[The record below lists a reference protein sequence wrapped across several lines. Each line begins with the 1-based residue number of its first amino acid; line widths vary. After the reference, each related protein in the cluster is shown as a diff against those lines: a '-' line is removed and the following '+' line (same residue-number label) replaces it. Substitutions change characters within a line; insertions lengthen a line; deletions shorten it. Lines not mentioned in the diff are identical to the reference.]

1 MKRFIFLLIFVSF
14 LFSQKIKFEEKI
26 EPSLIEKLSKIKDD
40 EFVNIVVYLGPYDY
54 DFIYTLPTPEDRIN
68 YMKKVSYET
77 QKPILNFLIQK
88 GWTDSLIQLWLANKI
103 GVRVPKKGIFELL
116 EKFPQIKYIY
126 WNIKKVK
133 PLPMNVEPLSNF
145 FPGEDYVSGSVLN
158 VKADEAW
165 RRGYKGKGI
174 IIGHLD
180 TGVDV
185 DHPVLKNSYRGI
197 FGWYDPINNTTTPND
212 PDGHGTGS
220 LSLAVGSNG
229 IGVAPGAK
237 WIASN
242 GILGTSTQLSQS
254 MQWFAGLADS
264 LRPHLIT
271 NSWGS
276 STGSTTEWWDE
287 IQGWLAVGIIP
298 VFAIGNEGPDGSTTS
313 SPGDYP
319 MVFGIGGTY
328 WPSEE
333 IIWYSSRGPAPD
345 QAPWNNTSWWPRND
359 WNRHKP
365 DLIAPSEPTVAARTM
380 DDNLGQ
386 IGYKWQSF
394 GGTSAACPHAAGVLA
409 LLLQANTFKNITST
423 GYDTARIRRIYKY
436 MTDYAYWNSSWGNP
450 SNTPGLRDTFGWGR
464 VDAEKYISNLPEPQV
479 PHIFI
484 DTVYVLSTTDG
495 DKDIEP
501 AENIQIR
508 IRLKNTGA
516 NATSVT
522 GKITYRTNTNISTG
536 VSVSFGNIPRFS
548 SSEATITLTS
558 TSSLPQNTRIY
569 FTFKITATGYTK
581 HDFFYLDTYKADI
594 PSQRVWL
601 YFHDGSAANAYNDIY
616 MAQRFTTPVNDTII
630 SVRVLM
636 YQGAGAQ
643 CILYVWNDNNGVP
656 GSVIYQQNFILNNV
670 YPYWQQI
677 DIPASSRPVVSGT
690 YWVGFYTA
698 GSGAPY
704 SIMDGNNNPSG
715 LTAYSDNGTTWETYD
730 VEEYMLEV
738 YVGRTGVT
746 TPDLYIMNT
755 IIDDSRFG
763 NGDGILEPGEKV
775 GLAISLSNR
784 GRNVWNLQGVLSP
797 ADQQTA
803 DHIQIIKNTANFG
816 NVPFGENTGNN
827 YNDMW
832 EIRYVGEVPIYGY
845 TYTFNVNFT
854 GTYNNNQTFNKTIS
868 FSITAAFA
876 VPDSMEWFYESG
888 WSPGN
893 FVAYYYDPCDY
904 QMFREATSDLF
915 FGLSPLD
922 SFKIDTI
929 GILYFSKSA
938 ICNNTD
944 NPGEMDAR
952 IRVAQS
958 NGLPGAVLWSQSSP
972 NESDDRSFIRFS
984 PGNVMRPGWIWLGWY
999 NTATQQEQDQGEY
1012 NTAATHFEKRSELYP
1027 DVLSQNTLI
1036 DIDGNG
1042 SWDWIIFAPIPFWA
1056 EITHYHPCVSFYRP
1070 DGWDW
1075 PLVPSNTQ
1083 GNTTVPSIL
1092 LPYDWKEK
1100 KDTTW
1105 ISLTIL
1111 NRQSIDIA
1119 APPQATST
1127 GARGVWDNYLFLDN
1141 IGFWNL
1147 QVNQALPKWTYLYTT
1162 SGISLLVP
1170 GGRHTILFAMDW
1182 NNEVGGNIFN
1192 EMMRY
1197 WGMQFSWNANDLY
1210 ARNAPKRIK
1219 WVPDLTGPFAGPY
1232 YNATVY
1238 ACLLRTSSL
1247 IPNYGKPWHAVG
1259 IRNFNL
1265 TWDND
1270 LDLRLYSDEPN
1281 DPYSG
1286 YTNVIEASE
1295 LGPGKVDY
1303 IMMDGH
1309 HLSTKYYAGVY
1320 SFISPQ
1326 NSRPDS
1332 TWMQFEMARYV
1343 ITTGTQW
1350 NYLDDNFTDS
1360 TILHVYDVIINNG
1373 QTFSCTLIT
1382 LSGNQDFGIALY
1394 RSTSEDRFKRRIDY
1408 LVASDVIAPGKEYIT
1423 YTNTGAND
1431 TFGLIVYG
1439 NLNSSGTYRLKFLG
1453 TAQPLG
1459 IMEEE
1464 FYAEVVREGIILKW
1478 GNIEGAKEFYVEKL
1492 NNKGYERIAKI
1503 YPPQNEYL
1511 DKDVKNGKE
1520 YTYRL
1525 IINYGDKQKILG
1537 PITILYI
1544 TPLPSELTILKID
1557 KVIKKDGILKVAVP
1571 ENEKIEIL
1579 IYDVSGRISQTIFKG
1594 FLPMGIY
1601 EFNLKKNSKGVY
1613 FVVLRDKKKEIRE
1626 KVIFF

>member
-1 MKRFIFLLIFVSF
+1 MKRFLILISSILL
-14 LFSQKIKFEEKI
+14 LTQAPKKYTKIDEK
-26 EPSLIEKLSKIKDD
+26 LLEKLSRMKDD
-40 EFVNIVVYLGPYDY
+40 EKVKV
-54 DFIYTLPTPEDRIN
+54 FINFSGRNWEKIFSIQ
-68 YMKKVSYET
+68 SYEERI
-77 QKPILNFLIQK
+77 KYMREEAFEIQK
-88 GWTDSLIQLWLANKI
+88 NVLNYLKSKLGEVEELYQGWTAIRLFAKL
-103 GVRVPKKGIFELL
+103 PKWIIFEIS
-116 EKFPQIKYIY
+116 EKFPEIESIKEDEL
-126 WNIKKVK
+126 KKY
-133 PLPMNVEPLSNF
+133 LPEDYEPHILNDF

-174 IIGHLD
+174 IVGNMD

-185 DHPVLKNSYRGI
+185 NHPVLKNSYRGI
-197 FGWYDPINNTTTPND
+197 SAWYDAVGTLTSPQDSN
-212 PDGHGTGS
+212 GHGTGTMGF
-220 LSLAVGSNG
+220 LVGSHG
-229 IGVAPGAK
+229 IGIAPGSK
-237 WIASN
+237 WIAVKILNAN
-242 GILGTSTQLSQS
+242 GSGTTANIQEGFD
-254 MQWFAGLADS
+254 WVAGLPDS
-264 LRPHLIT
+264 LRPHLMS

-276 STGSTTEWWDE
+276 TATTDTTFWPN
-287 IQGWLAVGIIP
+287 IKSWLAVGIIP
-298 VFAIGNEGPDGSTTS
+298 VFAIGNGGPNGSTAGT
-313 SPGDYP
+313 PGNFP
-319 MVFGIGGTY
+319 MVFGIGGTW

-333 IIWYSSRGPAPD
+333 IMSYSSRGPAPN
-345 QAPWNNTSWWPRND
+345 QVPWTRTFWWPRSD

-365 DLIAPSEPTVAARTM
+365 DLIAPSEPTVTAAP
-380 DDNLGQ
+380 DGE
-386 IGYKWQSF
+386 YQSF

-409 LLLQANTFKNITST
+409 LLLQANTFKNITSA

-436 MTDYAYWNSSWGNP
+436 MTDYAYWNPSWGNP

-495 DKDIEP
+495 DRNIEP
-501 AENIQIR
+501 EENIQIR

-522 GKITYRTNTNISTG
+522 GKITYRTNNAITI
-536 VSVSFGNIPRFS
+536 VSGALSFGNIPRFGSAEQTFTLS
-548 SSEATITLTS
+548 SSDI
-558 TSSLPQNTRIY
+558 LPQNTRIY

-581 HDFFYLDTYKADI
+581 HDFFYLDTWKQEEASQTKTLKNDNGTAYYYPGNDPEYNNYKYFASRFETANTGTMIACSIYCYAAAAVTETLFVWDHNSTYDAPGNLIAYRVISVTSGNEWKYFDI
-594 PSQRVWL
+594 PDIAGIPAGYIWVGVNKG
-601 YFHDGSAANAYNDIY
+601 DAYE
-616 MAQRFTTPVNDTII
+616 
-630 SVRVLM
+630 
-636 YQGAGAQ
+636 
-643 CILYVWNDNNGVP
+643 NGVP
-656 GSVIYQQNFILNNV
+656 YQDN
-670 YPYWQQI
+670 
-677 DIPASSRPVVSGT
+677 DGASTTNKSTNTRT
-690 YWVGFYTA
+690 
-698 GSGAPY
+698 
-704 SIMDGNNNPSG
+704 NPSSWT
-715 LTAYSDNGTTWETYD
+715 LQNWWYDFMIRPRITYD
-730 VEEYMLEV
+730 PIVSPSIFYEGS
-738 YVGRTGVT
+738 YV
-746 TPDLYIMNT
+746 L
-755 IIDDSRFG
+755 DDSRSG
-763 NGDGILEPGEKV
+763 NGDGWIDPGEQAY
-775 GLAISLSNR
+775 LAISLKNL
-784 GRNVWNLQGVLSP
+784 GILAQNVVCTLK
-797 ADQQTA
+797 TA
-803 DHIQIIKNTANFG
+803 DPYTQQRIQIIKNVSNFG
-816 NVPFGENTGNN
+816 DAPYGNPSTNN
-827 YNDMW
+827 YNDPW
-832 EIRYVGEVPIYGY
+832 IIRCWDEDSMRGTQDFLFIVKVVATYYRANPGSGGPY
-845 TYTFNVNFT
+845 TYTKTLNFT
-854 GTYNNNQTFNKTIS
+854 ISSPFIPYENTWWWIPSGVGPVYTGNMGSSYYYHTDFYFGLNHPMDSFTIDSVYFGLYNSGNASRTATLRIRRAADPPSFAPTTTNLWSGTQSVPANTYNWYFLRPNIKVPAWVWWHEYLPSVAAGGLEPLLREPFVGSLTLVDATDGAPWGDVGYFIYCLPFYFKLRHGHATIS
-868 FSITAAFA
+868 
-876 VPDSMEWFYESG
+876 Y
-888 WSPGN
+888 
-893 FVAYYYDPCDY
+893 
-904 QMFREATSDLF
+904 
-915 FGLSPLD
+915 
-922 SFKIDTI
+922 
-929 GILYFSKSA
+929 
-938 ICNNTD
+938 
-944 NPGEMDAR
+944 
-952 IRVAQS
+952 
-958 NGLPGAVLWSQSSP
+958 
-972 NESDDRSFIRFS
+972 
-984 PGNVMRPGWIWLGWY
+984 
-999 NTATQQEQDQGEY
+999 
-1012 NTAATHFEKRSELYP
+1012 
-1027 DVLSQNTLI
+1027 
-1036 DIDGNG
+1036 
-1042 SWDWIIFAPIPFWA
+1042 
-1056 EITHYHPCVSFYRP
+1056 YRP
-1070 DGWDW
+1070 STWSW
-1075 PLVPSNTQ
+1075 PITPTNQRNSTTIPSILNSWPDTTFANFAILNRSGIDLPAPPSNT
-1083 GNTTVPSIL
+1083 
-1092 LPYDWKEK
+1092 
-1100 KDTTW
+1100 
-1105 ISLTIL
+1105 
-1111 NRQSIDIA
+1111 
-1119 APPQATST
+1119 
-1127 GARGVWDNYLFLDN
+1127 ARGPRGEWDNYLFLDN
-1141 IGFWNL
+1141 WGQWNAT
-1147 QVNQALPKWTYLYTT
+1147 VNVALPAWNYLTAKNLY
-1162 SGISLLVP
+1162 LKVP
-1170 GGRHTILFAMDW
+1170 GGRHTILIGLDW
-1182 NNEVGGNIFN
+1182 NNEVGGNVFN
-1192 EMMRY
+1192 EYLRY
-1197 WGMQFSWNANDLY
+1197 WGMQFSWNAKDLY

-1238 ACLLRTSSL
+1238 ACSLRTSPL
-1247 IPNYGKPWHAVG
+1247 IPSYGKPWHAVG

-1270 LDLRLYSDEPN
+1270 LDLRLYSDKPS

-1343 ITTGTQW
+1343 ITTGTTW

-1360 TILHVYDVIINNG
+1360 TILHVYDVIINNR
-1373 QTFSCTLIT
+1373 QTFSCSLIT
-1382 LSGNQDFGIALY
+1382 LSGTQDFGIALY